1 VKQPVLL
8 LYRRLVV
15 LELVK
20 FLVLANVVQDHLRID
35 ARCAPSLPDAD
46 HTGDVG
52 CDIIVM
58 VHDLYLEALVMVRL
72 LSALGGIFYAQDIFL
87 VNVHIFLLVHY
98 IFDNIGMAEV
108 SLVQRRLK
116 V

>member
-1 VKQPVLL
+1 M
-8 LYRRLVV
+8 
-15 LELVK
+15 EH
-20 FLVLANVVQDHLRID
+20 HLRVD
-35 ARCAPSLPDAD
+35 ARCAPSLPDAYN
-46 HTGDVG
+46 TGDVS
-52 CDIIVM
+52 CDVVVM

-98 IFDNIGMAEV
+98 IFDNIGMAKV
-108 SLVQRRLK
+108 SMVQCRLK

>member
-8 LYRRLVV
+8 LNRGLVI

-20 FLVLANVVQDHLRID
+20 FFVLAYVMQHHLGVD
-35 ARCAPSLPDAD
+35 ARCAPSLPNTD
-46 HTGDVG
+46 HTWDVG

-58 VHDLYLEALVMVRL
+58 VYDLYLEALIMVRL
-72 LSALGGIFYAQDIFL
+72 LSALRGIFYAQYIFL
-87 VNVHIFLLVHY
+87 VNVHIFLLVHH

-108 SLVQRRLK
+108 SLV
-116 V
+116 